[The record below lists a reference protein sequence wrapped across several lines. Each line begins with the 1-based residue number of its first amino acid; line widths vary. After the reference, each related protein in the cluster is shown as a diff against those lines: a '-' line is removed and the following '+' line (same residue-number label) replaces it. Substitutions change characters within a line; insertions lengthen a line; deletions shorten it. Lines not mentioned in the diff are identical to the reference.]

1 MDYTLKLLPDIGPQW
16 GLFSSE
22 PRFPGTD
29 VKSGGL
35 TPQNFG
41 LSAELSQALRDWN
54 DQFIEH
60 FTVVFD
66 PVRYGWTG
74 SINVEEWV
82 AEGDRIADLLEQ
94 ELPEYTIERKF
105 HRYLKSPHLD

>member
-1 MDYTLKLLPDIGPQW
+1 MDYTLKLMPDIGPQW
-16 GLFSSE
+16 GLWSSTPKFSAE
-22 PRFPGTD
+22 Y
-29 VKSGGL
+29 VQSGGL

-41 LSAELSQALRDWN
+41 LSAELTQALREWN

-74 SINVEEWV
+74 SINVEEWL
-82 AEGDRIADLLEQ
+82 AEGDRISDWLMR
-94 ELPEYTIERKF
+94 ELPEYKIERKF
-105 HRYLKSPHLD
+105 HRYAKYPHID